1 MAANVHPLTGD
12 FYGQGPKITQKHPY
26 FGWSQA
32 RKSRFFGIWKGKV
45 KNGHFKNVQNAK
57 SNCLSL
63 KIFEKLEKF
72 FKLFWNI
79 YYLLTRTRLFG
90 CHGNSQKIEMP
101 NRTFIVRT
109 IHLPNHSTTMS
120 APNLGGFTINLVAKD
135 DAAHVRIVRAADV
148 MNGSVLMP
156 FCHPRFAMDYY
167 RKIGREDYA
176 KKFEIVYTLTRI
188 RNRRLMRKINK
199 KIAEHDGKAQFDVD
213 NMEFINE
220 HEVAVHAK
228 ALGISMSKYLD
239 ESPDEDDVEQCSNSW
254 CLDQKDDCGEASDNV
269 VIITDLDGV
278 DWFVLIIR
286 LNGPGREQL
295 AWAGGFVDKGESF
308 RDAAIR
314 EMDEEIEVGITGKY
328 TTTYTDIEPVYIMD
342 WDPRAKFAKKG
353 MKVAARVTHHVFIAK
368 NVGTKQSTC
377 IML

>member
-1 MAANVHPLTGD
+1 
-12 FYGQGPKITQKHPY
+12 
-26 FGWSQA
+26 
-32 RKSRFFGIWKGKV
+32 
-45 KNGHFKNVQNAK
+45 
-57 SNCLSL
+57 
-63 KIFEKLEKF
+63 
-72 FKLFWNI
+72 
-79 YYLLTRTRLFG
+79 
-90 CHGNSQKIEMP
+90 
-101 NRTFIVRT
+101 
-109 IHLPNHSTTMS
+109 MS

-135 DAAHVRIVRAADV
+135 DAAHVRIVRASDV
-148 MNGSVLMP
+148 MNGQVLMP

-176 KKFEIVYTLTRI
+176 MKFEIVYALTRI

-199 KIAEHDGKAQFDVD
+199 KIAEHPGKSKFDVD

-228 ALGISMSKYLD
+228 ALRIATSKYLD
-239 ESPDEDDVEQCSNSW
+239 ESPDEDDVEQCSNAW
-254 CLDQKDDCGEASDNV
+254 CLDQKDECGEASDNV

-286 LNGPGREQL
+286 MNGPGRKQL
-295 AWAGGFVDKGESF
+295 AWAGGFVDKGETF
-308 RDAAIR
+308 KDAAIR
-314 EMDEEIEVGITGKY
+314 EMGEEMEVGITGKY

-368 NVGTKQSTC
+368 NVSSVKQTTC